1 MSHNLK
7 ENNEDVSNLD
17 EVLDDNKDND
27 DKISKEDGSAATDLE
42 PPEDNE
48 KNGSGQELVQE
59 ESEPEHNDVGGVD
72 VQGDEKERRLEEG
85 KEEESA
91 TDSSSTSTTTTT
103 NTSTTTVAATAAT
116 TDDSTKTPDD
126 SSTPSLVPPS
136 PVSDSKFYAIRTTGG
151 QERVVANVLQ
161 NKIKSKNIG
170 IYSILLLENFK
181 GYIIVEAPDAN
192 VAFQALAG
200 VRHIRGQIRGE
211 LPFKDIEGY
220 LIKKPV
226 VTELAIDD
234 TVEVIGGPFKAM
246 KAKITRV
253 DYDKQEA
260 TVVLLD
266 SPYQIPVT
274 VDANYLKKA
283 SH

>member
-1 MSHNLK
+1 MSR
-7 ENNEDVSNLD
+7 ENEEDVSGID
-17 EVLDDNKDND
+17 DIFDDNKDNIN
-27 DKISKEDGSAATDLE
+27 KFPKTDE
-42 PPEDNE
+42 TSVSDSETIVD
-48 KNGSGQELVQE
+48 QE
-59 ESEPEHNDVGGVD
+59 EKELEQDTIQEANGTTGKGDGQDEGG
-72 VQGDEKERRLEEG
+72 GGGGEE
-85 KEEESA
+85 A
-91 TDSSSTSTTTTT
+91 NPSSSGTSTSNTTTTT
-103 NTSTTTVAATAAT
+103 TTAT
-116 TDDSTKTPDD
+116 TINPATSEEGGGGGTASAT
-126 SSTPSLVPPS
+126 VVAPS

-151 QERVVANVLQ
+151 QERVVANVLL
-161 NKIKSKNIG
+161 NKIRSKSIG

-226 VTELAIDD
+226 VTELSIDD
-234 TVEVIGGPFKAM
+234 TVEVIAGPFKAM

-253 DYDKQEA
+253 DYEKQEA

-283 SH
+283 LH